1 MAFVKFCLTKWAV
14 TCSSMCLSLSIVLE
28 FIEPSVAAPPLVR
41 GRSGMVTSAHPG
53 ATQVGLQIL
62 KQGGNAVDAA
72 VATAM
77 AISVVEPFSAGIG
90 GGGFL
95 LLRLGATKQ
104 IVALDF
110 RERAPLK
117 ANSQLFLDANGTVIP
132 RASIDGHRAV
142 AVPGTVAGL
151 QAVHQKYGRL
161 PWSTLL
167 GSAIQLAEDGF
178 EVSDR
183 TARIISLRQ
192 KALAA
197 NPAAKKIFTKA
208 GQPFT
213 VGDRLVQKD
222 LAKTLRLLAQNPQTF
237 YSGSVALALAQDMQ
251 KNNGLVSLLDLK
263 TYAPIWRSP
272 LCGDFRKA
280 KVCSMPPP
288 SSGGV
293 HLIQMLN
300 ILAQWRQFPL
310 KASRSDYLH
319 RLVEVMKIAYAD
331 RAEYLGDADFVDV
344 PVQVLTSSQYAR
356 RRFREID
363 PKKARPPAQVKALEV
378 KTLKRLQQESNDTS
392 HLNVID
398 RDRNAVSLTFTLNL
412 GFGSGVVVP
421 GTGIVLNNEMDDF
434 ATAPGVPNAFG
445 LVGNAQNAIAPGKRP
460 LSSMSPTIIT
470 EAGKLRLVVGAA
482 GGSTIITTVLQ
493 LVMNVLVFEQDV
505 STAINAPKVHHQWRP
520 LPLQVEERVSLPK
533 TLLKELQQRGHQI
546 KTDTEWGNANIV
558 EVTSQNDLH
567 GAADPRGEGTALGY

>member
-1 MAFVKFCLTKWAV
+1 MGAFMGPCL
-14 TCSSMCLSLSIVLE
+14 
-28 FIEPSVAAPPLVR
+28 AAPPFAQ
-41 GRSGMVTSAHPG
+41 GRTGVVTSAHPD
-53 ATQVGLQIL
+53 ATRVGLEIL

-95 LLRLGATKQ
+95 LLRIGETNQ

-117 ANSQLFLDANGTVIP
+117 ANSKLYLDAAGEVIP

-161 PWSTLL
+161 PWQTLL
-167 GSAIQLAEDGF
+167 EPAIQLAAEGF
-178 EVSDR
+178 EMSDR
-183 TARIISLRQ
+183 THRIITLRQ

-197 NPAAKKIFTKA
+197 NPAARRIFLPS
-208 GQPFT
+208 GQPLA
-213 VGDRLVQKD
+213 VGSRLIQTD
-222 LAKTLRLLAQNPQTF
+222 LAKTLRRLAADPQAF
-237 YSGSVALALAQDMQ
+237 YSGSIALAIAKDMQ

-263 TYAPIWRSP
+263 TYTPTWRDP
-272 LCGDFRKA
+272 LCGEFRQMQ
-280 KVCSMPPP
+280 VCSMPPP

-293 HLIQMLN
+293 HLLQILN
-300 ILAQWRQFPL
+300 LLTLGQPFP
-310 KASRSDYLH
+310 STPDPPDYLH
-319 RLVEVMKIAYAD
+319 SLIEAMKIAYAD
-331 RAEYLGDADFVDV
+331 RAEYLGDADFVEV
-344 PVQVLTSSQYAR
+344 PVKELISPQYAQR
-356 RRFREID
+356 RIREIN
-363 PKKARPPAQVKALEV
+363 PNQARPAEQIRAMDAR
-378 KTLKRLQQESNDTS
+378 TLRWLQYESNDTS
-392 HLNVID
+392 HLNVVD
-398 RDRNAVSLTFTLNL
+398 RDLNAVSLTFTLNL
-412 GFGSGVVVP
+412 GFGAGVVVP

-445 LVGNAQNAIAPGKRP
+445 LVGNTQNAIAPAKKP
-460 LSSMSPTIIT
+460 LSSMTPTIVT

-505 STAINAPKVHHQWRP
+505 ASAINAPKVHHQWRP
-520 LPLQVEERVSLPK
+520 LPLRMEERVKFPK
-533 TLLKELQQRGHQI
+533 PTVEALRQRGHQI
-546 KTDTEWGNANIV
+546 QMRSQWGNANLI
-558 EVTSQNDLH
+558 EITPSDELQ